1 MNTFPQPPYV
11 SIPTHKQMALPQ
23 PLPQPLPLKQSMP
36 QSLPLQQ
43 QPPQQQPPMP
53 QQPMQGEATISE
65 KNALSSAI
73 KGIMDCDA
81 KLKHLATLTAQLRQE
96 RSQHGEVLLQFMDSK
111 NIQEFQTQGGGR
123 ITASASQPFKPLTK
137 KDISSIMAN
146 YAGLPPAQTADI
158 ANFIIENRVRSKL
171 SRKIVQK
178 TSKPNN
184 NNNTDK

>member
-1 MNTFPQPPYV
+1 MNTLPQPPYV
-11 SIPTHKQMALPQ
+11 SISTHKPMAIPQ
-23 PLPQPLPLKQSMP
+23 QPPLKQ
-36 QSLPLQQ
+36 
-43 QPPQQQPPMP
+43 

-96 RSQHGEVLLQFMDSK
+96 RSQYGDVLLQFMDSK

-137 KDISSIMAN
+137 KDISSIMSN
-146 YAGLPPAQTADI
+146 YAGLSPAQTADI

-184 NNNTDK
+184 NTDK

>member
-1 MNTFPQPPYV
+1 MNTLPQPSYV
-11 SIPTHKQMALPQ
+11 STPTHKPIAL
-23 PLPQPLPLKQSMP
+23 S
-36 QSLPLQQ
+36 
-43 QPPQQQPPMP
+43 QPPQPQQKQPPALLMPMP
-53 QQPMQGEATISE
+53 QQPPMQGEATISE

-96 RSQHGEVLLQFMDSK
+96 RLQYGEVLLQFMDSK

-178 TSKPNN
+178 TSKT

>member
-1 MNTFPQPPYV
+1 MNTLPQPPYV
-11 SIPTHKQMALPQ
+11 SIPTHKPMALPQ
-23 PLPQPLPLKQSMP
+23 PPKQPSMQLSLMPQPPI
-36 QSLPLQQ
+36 
-43 QPPQQQPPMP
+43 

-96 RSQHGEVLLQFMDSK
+96 RSQYGDVLLQFMDSK

-137 KDISSIMAN
+137 KDISSIMSN

-158 ANFIIENRVRSKL
+158 ANFIIENRVRTKL

>member
-1 MNTFPQPPYV
+1 MNTLPQPPYV
-11 SIPTHKQMALPQ
+11 SIPTHKPMTLPQ
-23 PLPQPLPLKQSMP
+23 PSKP
-36 QSLPLQQ
+36 
-43 QPPQQQPPMP
+43 QPPMQP
-53 QQPMQGEATISE
+53 SLQPPMQGEATISE

-81 KLKHLATLTAQLRQE
+81 KLKHLATLTAQLREE
-96 RSQHGEVLLQFMDSK
+96 RSRHGDVLLQFMDSK

-158 ANFIIENRVRSKL
+158 ANFIIKNRVRSKL

-178 TSKPNN
+178 NSKPNN
-184 NNNTDK
+184 NNNNKQTDK